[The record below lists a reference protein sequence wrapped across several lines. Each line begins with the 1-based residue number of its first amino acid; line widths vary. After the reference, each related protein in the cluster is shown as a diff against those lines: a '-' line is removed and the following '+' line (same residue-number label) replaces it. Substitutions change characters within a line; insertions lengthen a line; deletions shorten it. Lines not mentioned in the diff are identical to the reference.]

1 MSLTSK
7 KVSKQETEQEDDRN
21 ELLLLKEEEDYPF
34 CFYCQSFCDF
44 QVQVNLNS
52 QIFLL
57 NWKLHCEIIKSD
69 YIEIVNI
76 LLEKEEELTKEE
88 YLLNMSL
95 IENNIINIS
104 NSNNNNNTTQNNIT
118 KALKITMSI
127 INKKEA
133 LLFIAEYL
141 LEKYTEITKNYKV
154 KFNKTLEIISFESV
168 DKTSQNNIQ
177 HNSLKYFFGFFIDL
191 LIHQQSLQREYFSI
205 LKKFVNFYPTFIL
218 TILPQLQLP
227 SGMIIELLLYVL
239 IQFPSIKFNNYK
251 KITIQ
256 YNMLIFEDFI
266 NQSQLEIHKDS
277 SVYNHQLGVSIL
289 FAKLIKSPKTFEII
303 INQTTLMYQSLQ
315 YLKFLLVTNHS
326 NDYVYQNKQIL
337 IEFGIYIPKYFLTLQ
352 IDFNLHLNYI
362 DTLFEVCFCLIL
374 DITSFYDKFNKRLYI
389 QIRRLQSI

>member
-1 MSLTSK
+1 ML
-7 KVSKQETEQEDDRN
+7 E
-21 ELLLLKEEEDYPF
+21 KEEEDYPF

-239 IQFPSIKFNNYK
+239 IQLFLVFKSIIDYMLLYFNN
-251 KITIQ
+251 
-256 YNMLIFEDFI
+256 
-266 NQSQLEIHKDS
+266 
-277 SVYNHQLGVSIL
+277 
-289 FAKLIKSPKTFEII
+289 
-303 INQTTLMYQSLQ
+303 
-315 YLKFLLVTNHS
+315 
-326 NDYVYQNKQIL
+326 
-337 IEFGIYIPKYFLTLQ
+337 
-352 IDFNLHLNYI
+352 
-362 DTLFEVCFCLIL
+362 
-374 DITSFYDKFNKRLYI
+374 
-389 QIRRLQSI
+389 